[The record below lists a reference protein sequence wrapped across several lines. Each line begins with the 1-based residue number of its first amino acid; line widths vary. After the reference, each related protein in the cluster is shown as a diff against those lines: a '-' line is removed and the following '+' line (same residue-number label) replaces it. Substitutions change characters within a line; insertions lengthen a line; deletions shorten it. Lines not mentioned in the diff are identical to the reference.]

1 MEFTTAHVE
10 TTKLFHFALIL
21 TINSKHRMITNM
33 LLATPRSL
41 KILSHLSLWLSLIKL
56 YSYLFFFILT
66 QWGLYN
72 IIPLKREG
80 IPISWSYYFK
90 NSFINPIMAI
100 NRLSKSIIN
109 SSSSFLLPFLSFLG
123 LPPA

>member
-1 MEFTTAHVE
+1 M
-10 TTKLFHFALIL
+10 
-21 TINSKHRMITNM
+21 
-33 LLATPRSL
+33 
-41 KILSHLSLWLSLIKL
+41 IKL
-56 YSYLFFFILT
+56 NKIIFVSLFFILT

-100 NRLSKSIIN
+100 NRLSKSIVN
-109 SSSSFLLPFLSFLG
+109 FSSSFLLPFLGLLG
-123 LPPA
+123 LPPHRRGLPTTCANWSFVAIGHYLSK